1 MIIPAIKNSERLAKI
16 TACFLTFGSDPLDN
30 INKLTAL
37 CGKELGAAC
46 ALYNRYEGGM
56 LHSWGLWNPPPGYK
70 AIDRADG
77 HICYDVIR
85 ELRHEVFLVRNLQLS
100 PYADSDANVRLYNLQ
115 SYMGAA
121 AVLDDQCV
129 GSLCVVFQHD
139 FNPDESDKNLL
150 LLLAQAIGIEEKRKQ
165 VCDLLNNEKEMMEK
179 LTGNIGAGLV
189 LISPDYQVLWANK
202 VIRDIFGHVEGKKC
216 HLAFNQQFGICLDCG
231 VKKVLEENL
240 PEYVHEQTGKDINGR
255 QIWSKII
262 ATPLRNAAGAVDS
275 VLEVVLPITEYKM
288 LEQAQL
294 RLITELKNALI
305 EVKKLS
311 GMLPICSSCKKI
323 RDDEGY
329 WKQIETYIKD
339 HSEAQFSHS
348 ICPQCAQQL
357 YSDFLKHRELA
368 DKLSFRIVPEKNLIH
383 VMCNGHFSVED
394 IKKGAVTLY
403 ADPQFRQGMDSIV
416 DLSRATLEID
426 FDKFNNLAS
435 FIKVNE
441 KMRGKCRVAVI
452 VTSDVI
458 YAIIRMISIFAATST
473 MSIYPFNRYDE
484 AVAWINQARDGNRI
498 ISLDISSE
506 SSG

>member
-1 MIIPAIKNSERLAKI
+1 M
-16 TACFLTFGSDPLDN
+16 
-30 INKLTAL
+30 
-37 CGKELGAAC
+37 
-46 ALYNRYEGGM
+46 
-56 LHSWGLWNPPPGYK
+56 
-70 AIDRADG
+70 
-77 HICYDVIR
+77 
-85 ELRHEVFLVRNLQLS
+85 FLVRNLQLS

-165 VCDLLNNEKEMMEK
+165 VCDMLNNEKEMMEK

-231 VKKVLEENL
+231 VKKVLENNL

-275 VLEVVLPITEYKM
+275 VLEVVLPISEYKM

-426 FDKFNNLAS
+426 FDKFRPPD
-435 FIKVNE
+435 FG
-441 KMRGKCRVAVI
+441 R
-452 VTSDVI
+452 I
-458 YAIIRMISIFAATST
+458 YHDTNS
-473 MSIYPFNRYDE
+473 
-484 AVAWINQARDGNRI
+484 
-498 ISLDISSE
+498 
-506 SSG
+506 

>member
-1 MIIPAIKNSERLAKI
+1 MIIPAINSDRLAKT
-16 TACFLTFGSDPLDN
+16 TACFLTFSSDPLDN

-37 CGKELGAAC
+37 CGEELGAAC
-46 ALYNRYEGGM
+46 ALYNRFDNGM
-56 LHSWGLWNPPPGYK
+56 LRSWGLWNPPPGYK
-70 AIDRADG
+70 TFDRADG

-85 ELRHEVFLVRNLQLS
+85 KPRHDVYLVRNLQLS

-121 AVLDDQCV
+121 AILDDQCV

-150 LLLAQAIGIEEKRKQ
+150 LLLAQAISIEEKRKQ
-165 VCDLLNNEKEMMEK
+165 VGDLLNGEKEKLEK
-179 LTGNIGAGLV
+179 MTGSIGAGLV
-189 LISPDYQVLWANK
+189 IISPDYQVLWANK
-202 VIRDIFGHVEGKKC
+202 VIQDIFGHVEGKKC
-216 HLAFNQQFGICLDCG
+216 HLAFNRLSGICPDCG
-231 VKKVLEENL
+231 VRKVLENNL
-240 PEYVHEQTGKDINGR
+240 ERYVHEQTGIDINGR

-262 ATPLRNAAGAVDS
+262 ATPLRNGMGAVES
-275 VLEVVLPITEYKM
+275 VLEVVLPITESKM
-288 LEQAQL
+288 LEEAHL

-329 WKQIETYIKD
+329 WNQIEKYIRD
-339 HSEAQFSHS
+339 HSEARFSHS
-348 ICPQCAQQL
+348 ICPQCARQL
-357 YSDFLKHRELA
+357 YADFLGARDFV

-383 VMCNGHFSVED
+383 VMCNGHFSVEE
-394 IKKGAVTLY
+394 IKKGAASLY

-426 FDKFNNLAS
+426 FDKFNALAA
-435 FIKVNE
+435 FIKANE
-441 KMRGKCRVAVI
+441 QMRGKCRVGVI

-484 AVAWINQARDGNRI
+484 AVDWINQARDGNRI
-498 ISLDISSE
+498 TSLDIASKASR
-506 SSG
+506 